1 MKNYLYFAERNGV
14 EIRPSSEVLKIMPL
28 SEDGGEGYEI
38 IIKETLGKNVRQ
50 YSLRSRGVVLSAG
63 VMGTVP
69 MLLKMRDQYK
79 TLPNISSLLGQEV
92 RTNSETLTTVNNTD
106 KNWMM
111 G

>member
-69 MLLKMRDQYK
+69 MLLKCG
-79 TLPNISSLLGQEV
+79 ISIRLYPIFLHCWDRKFG
-92 RTNSETLTTVNNTD
+92 RTRKL
-106 KNWMM
+106 
-111 G
+111 